1 MTKIEQDE
9 ILDSIKSNTANF
21 ILNRQTAIVSAFASG
36 DFDKYEY
43 LTRIDLALKPNSLN
57 MVRFQ
62 YSPLGQAL
70 NRMLDKYDKND
81 EPRIPENA
89 FNDDMLDKLKKVY
102 DEITK
107 AKDENNK
114 IIDKLT
120 EDAKTMST
128 QKFDEEIP
136 NLEMIADLIAE
147 KRRDRVDNLW
157 RSLGASER
165 EIFESRSMYARG
177 DMVKRADTWANFIE
191 NNIKYVANEGAGTV
205 GPNTKRKQKF
215 DTAKK
220 ILYEALKDEDKLE
233 NRLFKQNLEY
243 KDEEYARRSAGE
255 VDARPR
261 TIEESRFYSPITKD
275 EINRLLNKGET
286 PKITDR
292 KLDASAR
299 PRTIEE
305 SRFYTPI
312 TKDEINR
319 LLNKGET
326 PKITD
331 RKLDASARP
340 KTVEESQYYTPITE
354 DEINRLLNKSETH
367 KITNRELNA
376 SVRPSTPLVAPA
388 PIKKSQYF
396 TPITKDEIDRILN
409 KGKTPKIIN
418 RELNESAKRREIDPA
433 SQKLIDQII
442 RKDQAVARPKPI

>member
-89 FNDDMLDKLKKVY
+89 FNDDMLDKLKKLY

-128 QKFDEEIP
+128 RKFDEEIP
-136 NLEMIADLIAE
+136 NLEMIANLIAE
-147 KRRDRVDNLW
+147 KRRDRIDNLW
-157 RSLGASER
+157 HSLGASER
-165 EIFESRSMYARG
+165 EIFESRSMYAIG
-177 DMVKRADTWANFIE
+177 DMVKLADTWANFIE

-220 ILYEALKDEDKLE
+220 ILCEA
-233 NRLFKQNLEY
+233 
-243 KDEEYARRSAGE
+243 
-255 VDARPR
+255 
-261 TIEESRFYSPITKD
+261 
-275 EINRLLNKGET
+275 
-286 PKITDR
+286 
-292 KLDASAR
+292 
-299 PRTIEE
+299 
-305 SRFYTPI
+305 
-312 TKDEINR
+312 
-319 LLNKGET
+319 
-326 PKITD
+326 
-331 RKLDASARP
+331 
-340 KTVEESQYYTPITE
+340 
-354 DEINRLLNKSETH
+354 
-367 KITNRELNA
+367 
-376 SVRPSTPLVAPA
+376 
-388 PIKKSQYF
+388 
-396 TPITKDEIDRILN
+396 
-409 KGKTPKIIN
+409 
-418 RELNESAKRREIDPA
+418 
-433 SQKLIDQII
+433 
-442 RKDQAVARPKPI
+442 